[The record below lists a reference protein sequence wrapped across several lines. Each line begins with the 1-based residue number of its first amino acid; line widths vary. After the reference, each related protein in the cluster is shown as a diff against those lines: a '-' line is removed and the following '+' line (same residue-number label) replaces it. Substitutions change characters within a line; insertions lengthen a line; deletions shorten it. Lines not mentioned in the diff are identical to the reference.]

1 LCSDAGIK
9 GIGLIPAHTPQM
21 TALESSLI
29 GAGCPIVKAAGMATT
44 PIIYS
49 QALML
54 LGGAV
59 VAAPIFKRLRL
70 GTILGYLCAGVLIG
84 PVAQSITDG
93 EQILHVSEL
102 GVVFLLFIIGLELK
116 PSRLWQM
123 RRDIFGL
130 GTAQV
135 VLTGIVLS
143 SMIYALGL
151 LGQGG
156 SIIAGFG
163 LALSSTAFAM
173 QILDEGNDRNTRYG
187 QRSFSILLL
196 QDLAIVPLLALI
208 PLMAAQAPEDTTP
221 PLEDFAIAT
230 TAIVVLFA
238 AGRYLVN
245 PLFQIIGRTGA
256 RDVMIAAALLVVM
269 GAATMMQ
276 LAGLSMAMGAFL
288 AGVLLAESSYRHEL
302 EADIEPFR
310 GILQALFFMAVG
322 LSLEL
327 GVIVERYQLIIIAVP
342 LLMALKSLVLYWLC
356 RLTGSHHN
364 DAVRISLLLPQGG
377 EFGFVLFTA
386 AATAGVFSDGDA
398 SLLVAIVTLSMAL
411 TPLASMLAA
420 KLMHEQD
427 EMDEEIEED
436 FDGANADVLMIGF
449 SRFGQI
455 AAQILLAGGRDVT
468 IIDHS
473 AARVRQ
479 AATFGFRIYFGDGN
493 RLDVLRAA
501 GIERAKIVAV
511 CTQKKETTDHI
522 IDLVQSEYPNARIY
536 ARSYDRLHTLELRA
550 KGVDYELR
558 ETFESGLL
566 FGRKT
571 LEALGVGDDEAI
583 AIMDDIRKRDEAR
596 LVLQEAEGIT
606 AGRDMLHSRPVR
618 PEPLVKP
625 KREVD
630 HSQET
635 GERILPGLPAD
646 ERESA

>member
-1 LCSDAGIK
+1 MWRRRPLN
-9 GIGLIPAHTPQM
+9 
-21 TALESSLI
+21 ESAS
-29 GAGCPIVKAAGMATT
+29 METT
-44 PIIYS
+44 PILYT

-59 VAAPIFKRLRL
+59 VAAPLFKRLGL
-70 GTILGYLCAGVLIG
+70 GTILGYLAAGILIG
-84 PVAQSITDG
+84 PVAQRITEG
-93 EQILHVSEL
+93 EEILHVSEL

-135 VLTGIVLS
+135 VFTGLVLS
-143 SMIYALGL
+143 FLITSSGL
-151 LGQGG
+151 LGGAG

-173 QILDEGNDRNTRYG
+173 QILDENNDTNTRYG
-187 QRSFSILLL
+187 QRAFSILLL

-208 PLMAAQAPEDTTP
+208 PLMAAQAPEDTTT
-221 PLEDFAIAT
+221 PLEDFAIAV
-230 TAIVVLFA
+230 TAVAALFA
-238 AGRYLVN
+238 AGRYLLN
-245 PLFQIIGRTGA
+245 PLFQVIARTGA

-327 GVIVERYQLIIIAVP
+327 DVVAENLLQIIIAVP
-342 LLMALKSLVLYWLC
+342 VLMAVKSLVLYGLC
-356 RLTGSHHN
+356 RVTGSPHN
-364 DAVRISLLLPQGG
+364 DALRIGLLLPQGG

-386 AATAGVFSDGDA
+386 AAAAGVFSQGTS

-411 TPLASMLAA
+411 TPVAAMLS
-420 KLMHEQD
+420 KRLMHEQD
-427 EMDEEIEED
+427 EMAEELDED
-436 FDGANADVLMIGF
+436 FEGAGADVLMIGF
-449 SRFGQI
+449 SRFAQI

-479 AATFGFRIYFGDGN
+479 AATFGFRIYFGDGT

-511 CTQKKETTDHI
+511 CTQKKEITDRI
-522 IDLVQSEYPNARIY
+522 ISLVKAEYPNARIF

-550 KGVDYELR
+550 LGVDYELR

-571 LEALGVGDDEAI
+571 LETLGVNGDEAI
-583 AIMDDIRKRDEAR
+583 AIMDDIRRRDEAR

-606 AGRDMLHSRPVR
+606 AGRHMLHSRPVR

-625 KREVD
+625 KRDVN
-630 HSQET
+630 HAAET
-635 GERILPGLPAD
+635 EERILPTLPAD
-646 ERESA
+646 DQPQGDETLAKAE

>member
-1 LCSDAGIK
+1 
-9 GIGLIPAHTPQM
+9 M
-21 TALESSLI
+21 E
-29 GAGCPIVKAAGMATT
+29 TT
-44 PIIYS
+44 TIIYS

-54 LGGAV
+54 LAGAV
-59 VAAPIFKRLRL
+59 VAAPLFKRLGL
-70 GTILGYLCAGVLIG
+70 GTILGYLAAGILIG
-84 PVAQSITDG
+84 PVAQQITEG
-93 EQILHVSEL
+93 EEILHVSEL

-135 VLTGIVLS
+135 VITGLVLS
-143 SMIYALGL
+143 FLIAFSGL
-151 LGQGG
+151 LEGAG
-156 SIIAGFG
+156 SIVAGFG

-173 QILDEGNDRNTRYG
+173 QILEENNDTNTRYG
-187 QRSFSILLL
+187 QRAFSILLL
-196 QDLAIVPLLALI
+196 QDLAIVPLLAVI
-208 PLMAAQAPEDTTP
+208 PLMAAQAPEDTTT
-221 PLEDFAIAT
+221 PLEDFAIAI
-230 TAIVVLFA
+230 AAVAALFA
-238 AGRYLVN
+238 AGRYLLN
-245 PLFQIIGRTGA
+245 PLFQVIARTGA

-327 GVIVERYQLIIIAVP
+327 QVVAENLLSIIIAVP
-342 LLMALKSLVLYWLC
+342 VLMLVKSLVLYGLC
-356 RLTGSHHN
+356 RATGSRHN
-364 DAVRISLLLPQGG
+364 DAVRIGLLLPQGG

-386 AATAGVFSDGDA
+386 AAAAGVFSQA
-398 SLLVAIVTLSMAL
+398 TSSLLVAIVTLSMAL
-411 TPLASMLAA
+411 TPVAAMLSRR
-420 KLMHEQD
+420 LMHKQD
-427 EMDEEIEED
+427 ELAEEIEED
-436 FDGANADVLMIGF
+436 FEGAGAGADVLMIGF
-449 SRFGQI
+449 SRFAQI
-455 AAQILLAGGRDVT
+455 ASQILLAGGRDVT

-479 AATFGFRIYFGDGN
+479 AATFGFRIYFGDGT

-501 GIERAKIVAV
+501 GIEKAKIVAV
-511 CTQKKETTDHI
+511 CTQKKEVTDKI
-522 IDLVQSEYPNARIY
+522 IDLVHAEYPNARIF

-550 KGVDYELR
+550 RGVDYELR

-571 LEALGVGDDEAI
+571 LEALGVNGDEAI
-583 AIMDDIRKRDEAR
+583 GIMDDIRRRDEAR

-625 KREVD
+625 KREVTQPD
-630 HSQET
+630 DA
-635 GERILPGLPAD
+635 LADLAD
-646 ERESA
+646 ETLEKAE